1 MVRLLRGVAL
11 TLLICAAAC
20 GPKSPEEQLVKSV
33 DKAAAWIPSLQMVA
47 EKWIANSV
55 PRSFAKSAAEAAKK
69 EFDKAQKQVDQSK
82 AKRELRDRIRRDLQQ
97 GSDFAS
103 ALRRA
108 AEDGNPK
115 EVAPSV
121 RSLSPVKDD
130 FDAIQ
135 KEYGGGSQ

>member
-11 TLLICAAAC
+11 ILLFCVAAC
-20 GPKSPEEQLVKSV
+20 GQKSPEEQLVKSV

-55 PRSFAKSAAEAAKK
+55 PRSFARSAAEAAKK

-82 AKRELRDRIRRDLQQ
+82 AKRELRDSLRRDLQR

-115 EVAPSV
+115 EIVKAIGT
-121 RSLSPVKDD
+121 LSPVKDD